1 MDYPGIQMDTF
12 GHSVLRRDYAS
23 RQNTNTAPVY
33 GSEPANRS
41 KSRRLSNG
49 MSYSVNRARHQVHNV
64 NHVYGRP
71 SPKTEEPRNRQPGH
85 NQTEQARRH
94 KETQLFNQIQSYSD
108 FEEIRPIRNLYSDKD
123 NRSSESK
130 GTVRLTKKVLLNT
143 THSAVRVDRE
153 ELLKNLIKYRDSMIA
168 QLEYNLGSNPNSS
181 EYQELQRIKANCCRI
196 RDCERC
202 DRRFTYQQTKSVFTS
217 PHRHDHAVSSDQQ
230 FVTCGPSAET
240 FEEPVLIEDEYF
252 PSNVAHYEVY
262 GSDFV
267 SNPSGASSSVGD
279 FNDLVVGG
287 LSREIDN

>member
-1 MDYPGIQMDTF
+1 MDTF

-33 GSEPANRS
+33 GNEPPSRS
-41 KSRRLSNG
+41 RSRRLSNG
-49 MSYSVNRARHQVHNV
+49 VSYSVNRVRHQVHNM
-64 NHVYGRP
+64 NHIYGRP
-71 SPKTEEPRNRQPGH
+71 SPKVEESRSRQPGH

-123 NRSSESK
+123 SRSSESK

-153 ELLKNLIKYRDSMIA
+153 ELLKNLLKYRDSMVT
-168 QLEYNLGSNPNSS
+168 QLEYALGNNPDSA
-181 EYQELQRIKANCCRI
+181 EYQELQRIKTNCCRV

-202 DRRFTYQQTKSVFTS
+202 DRRFAYHQLKPVYPSS
-217 PHRHDHAVSSDQQ
+217 HRHDLTPSNDQQ
-230 FVTCGPSAET
+230 FVACGPSTET
-240 FEEPVLIEDEYF
+240 FEEPVLIEDGYF

-267 SNPSGASSSVGD
+267 SNPSGASSSIGD
-279 FNDLVVGG
+279 FNE
-287 LSREIDN
+287 SY